1 MCRQTGFFLATITDS
16 STHGS
21 FPQILKISSVLHH
34 HTPQCFISSTS
45 FQPMSPFI
53 LHVGHRAAND
63 QQVQHS
69 GSSQPRMQS
78 PRAASLTAK
87 QAMAADHMQLLDL
100 VEVLI
105 TDHRTSL
112 LERKRLQQQLDSTQ
126 QALQAERIS
135 KERAAALAD
144 LR

>member
-1 MCRQTGFFLATITDS
+1 M
-16 STHGS
+16 
-21 FPQILKISSVLHH
+21 
-34 HTPQCFISSTS
+34 
-45 FQPMSPFI
+45 
-53 LHVGHRAAND
+53 
-63 QQVQHS
+63 
-69 GSSQPRMQS
+69 
-78 PRAASLTAK
+78 TAK

-112 LERKRLQQQLDSTQ
+112 LERKRLQQQLDAAQ

>member
-1 MCRQTGFFLATITDS
+1 
-16 STHGS
+16 
-21 FPQILKISSVLHH
+21 
-34 HTPQCFISSTS
+34 
-45 FQPMSPFI
+45 
-53 LHVGHRAAND
+53 
-63 QQVQHS
+63 
-69 GSSQPRMQS
+69 
-78 PRAASLTAK
+78 
-87 QAMAADHMQLLDL
+87 MAADHMQLLDL

-112 LERKRLQQQLDSTQ
+112 LERKRLQQQLDAAQ